1 MLMFIHLQVQQAFL
15 LAFLSFIQWSFTP
28 FGHQLTHALNI
39 VLGRLDA
46 FLQIVYHIS
55 RLLDVL
61 PSPWWSENKFH

>member
-15 LAFLSFIQWSFTP
+15 LAFLSFVQWSFTP
-28 FGHQLTHALNI
+28 FRHQLTHAFNI

-46 FLQIVYHIS
+46 FFQIVYHIS

-61 PSPWWSENKFH
+61 PSAW